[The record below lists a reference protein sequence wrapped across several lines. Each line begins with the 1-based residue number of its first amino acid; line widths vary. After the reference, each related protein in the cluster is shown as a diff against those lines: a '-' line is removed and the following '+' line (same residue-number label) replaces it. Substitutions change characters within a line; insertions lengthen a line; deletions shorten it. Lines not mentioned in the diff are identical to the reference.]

1 MQTDWSYYYI
11 RYADVLLMV
20 QIEQLAK
27 IVLQIVNHRDT
38 NDTGRIPELIETVY
52 SSLKLDHHQLM
63 TSQPAQLVEQLNED
77 DLGGLLRLEIAAKT
91 LIEESYLYPDK
102 RQEMLLRA
110 KALLEYI
117 QTHDNTFSME
127 RVSMIEEINNQI

>member
-1 MQTDWSYYYI
+1 MLKKDFI
-11 RYADVLLMV
+11 MV

-52 SSLKLDHHQLM
+52 SSLKIDHHQLM
-63 TSQPAQLVEQLNED
+63 TSQPSQLVEQLNED

-102 RQEMLLRA
+102 RYEMLLRA